1 MTNSNAARPNLTAVS
16 TTTSATPSWVNLNST
31 LSTPYAGQLMLAQN
45 GSALDQAVQSGPT
58 GAQTNSTAPDT
69 AATETAAAGGFDFMT
84 MMIFGVLLALIVST
98 FLGGRREKKK
108 FQEMM
113 SSIKKN
119 DEVRTVGGI
128 IGSVVE
134 VKPDVVILKID
145 ENSNTKVTIARGKI
159 EAVIKAS

>member
-1 MTNSNAARPNLTAVS
+1 MTNSNAARPNSTAVS
-16 TTTSATPSWVNLNST
+16 TTTSTTPSWANLNST

-45 GSALDQAVQSGPT
+45 GSALDQAVQGAPT
-58 GAQTNSTAPDT
+58 DAQTNSTAPDT
-69 AATETAAAGGFDFMT
+69 ATTPPAAAGGFDFMT
-84 MMIFGVLLALIVST
+84 LMIFGVLLALIVST